1 MVTATINRALSCERS
16 GASAPGVA
24 KLKGGQKIM
33 KKQTTEFAVVT
44 DNKTVTQVGRSIIT
58 QPEVNF
64 KGGSVKWLADEY
76 RKDIPVY
83 KVDCLVDGEPQS
95 NLVRTTK
102 SPVEI
107 GRYFKNVKCVDHVI
121 KVLVATADN
130 IESGKA
136 ILTI

>member
-1 MVTATINRALSCERS
+1 
-16 GASAPGVA
+16 
-24 KLKGGQKIM
+24 M
-33 KKQTTEFAVVT
+33 KKQTAEFAVVAE
-44 DNKTVTQVGRSIIT
+44 NKTVTQVGRSVIT
-58 QPEVNF
+58 HPKVNF

-76 RKDIPVY
+76 KKDIPVY
-83 KVDCLVDGEPQS
+83 KVDCLVDGETQS

-107 GRYFKNVKCVDHVI
+107 GRYFKNVKCVDHVL

-130 IESGKA
+130 IESGKT

>member
-1 MVTATINRALSCERS
+1 
-16 GASAPGVA
+16 
-24 KLKGGQKIM
+24 M
-33 KKQTTEFAVVT
+33 KKQTTEFTVVAE
-44 DNKTVTQVGRSIIT
+44 NKTVTQVGRSIIT
-58 QPEVNF
+58 QPRTYF
-64 KGGSVKWLADEY
+64 GGGEVKWLADEY

-83 KVDCLVDGEPQS
+83 KVDCLVDGEYQS

-107 GRYFKNVKCVDHVI
+107 GRYFKNVKCVDHVV

>member
-1 MVTATINRALSCERS
+1 
-16 GASAPGVA
+16 
-24 KLKGGQKIM
+24 M
-33 KKQTTEFAVVT
+33 KKQTTEFTVVT
-44 DNKTVTQVGRSIIT
+44 ENKTVTQVGRSVIT

-107 GRYFKNVKCVDHVI
+107 GRYFKNVKCVDHVL

>member
-1 MVTATINRALSCERS
+1 
-16 GASAPGVA
+16 
-24 KLKGGQKIM
+24 M
-33 KKQTTEFAVVT
+33 KKQRSDFAITTE
-44 DNKTVTQVGRSIIT
+44 NKTVTQVGRSIIT
-58 QPEVNF
+58 QPRTYF
-64 KGGSVKWLADEY
+64 GGGEVKWLADEY

-83 KVDCLVDGEPQS
+83 KVDCLVNGEHQS

-107 GRYFKNVKCVDHVI
+107 GRYFKNVKCVDHVL
-121 KVLVATADN
+121 KVLVATADS